1 MAGLFSKPK
10 EPTVRPPAPMPDDN
24 DPAILAADRRRR
36 ASMIGRGGRASTI
49 LSESGPGRNDE
60 FRSLKLG

>member
-1 MAGLFSKPK
+1 MSALFRSPKTPEVKP
-10 EPTVRPPAPMPDDN
+10 TAPMPDES

-36 ASMIGRGGRASTI
+36 SSMIGRGGRASTI